1 MESVIRKEGYQVPQV
16 DLYTLENMELNKTT
30 SAELFNNKRVVVF
43 SMVGANLYLDGA
55 FQLQDIIQSYQNI
68 IDEGVDKVYV
78 ILVNDVWTLNRWDN
92 DNSFSQTGDHIKII
106 SDGNAFFTSTMG
118 YLVSKNNLGYGKRSW
133 RYAMVVQNGIIEK
146 VFAEPGMCDNCEEEP
161 YEETNPSKILE
172 YLRS

>member
-30 SAELFNNKRVVVF
+30 SAELFNNKKVVVF

-55 FQLQDIIQSYQNI
+55 DQLQDIIQSYQDI
-68 IDEGVDKVYV
+68 IDEGVDKVYT

-92 DNSFSQTGDHIKII
+92 DNNFSQTGDHIKMI

-118 YLVSKNNLGYGKRSW
+118 YLVSKNNFGYGKRSW

-146 VFAEPGMCDNCEEEP
+146 IFAEPGMCDDCEDDP
-161 YEETNPSKILE
+161 YEVTHPSKVLE